1 MGEPFPRDIS
11 YTARPSAVER
21 ILLVKMEVERHDLA
35 QDFSLLLCGPDLSV
49 FPDDWFIDSLPRC
62 NQSLFLD
69 RRDLAG
75 EHNLGQCS
83 FSIGQRYVPVSQVG
97 KTLSTFPFSCWCSV
111 GSYLRALQRRGRK
124 PKEWNQ

>member
-1 MGEPFPRDIS
+1 MRQNNLGIACLLEPFPRDIS

-62 NQSLFLD
+62 NQSHLWTH
-69 RRDLAG
+69 R
-75 EHNLGQCS
+75 S
-83 FSIGQRYVPVSQVG
+83 
-97 KTLSTFPFSCWCSV
+97 FPFFFHV
-111 GSYLRALQRRGRK
+111 ER
-124 PKEWNQ
+124 